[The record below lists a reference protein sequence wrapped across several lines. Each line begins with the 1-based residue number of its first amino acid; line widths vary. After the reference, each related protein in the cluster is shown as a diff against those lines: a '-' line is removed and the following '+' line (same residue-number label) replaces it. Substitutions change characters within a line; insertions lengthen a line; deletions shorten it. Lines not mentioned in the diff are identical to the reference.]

1 MTMNKIIFKNE
12 KGRAKL
18 QEWYQVFLE
27 KIEVPVTSMHVETSH
42 GQNHLLLAGDENN
55 PPLVCLHSML
65 TGSAHLLSEI
75 QLLSKQYRLIL
86 PDLPGQSIKGIEKR
100 LPYNDNSFTN
110 WLGEILG
117 ALHLPKATLL
127 GVSLGGFAAL
137 QFALNHPE
145 KVENL
150 ILIVPAGIVR
160 GDVFK
165 GLAKM
170 ALPTVRYKMNPSDKN
185 LRKVLHSLITTWD
198 DDWVNYMGDTI
209 QYFNPDL
216 RVPPLAK
223 DERLKTLDMSVLL
236 IGAENDISFPGLPMI
251 NRVTS
256 LIPNIE
262 TELIKNSNHCPPT
275 TNEFRAWLANR
286 TTNFLS

>member
-1 MTMNKIIFKNE
+1 MNSKIYVSD
-12 KGRAKL
+12 KGRVRL
-18 QEWYQVFLE
+18 EEWYHLFLN
-27 KIEVPVTSMHVETSH
+27 KIEVPVTSMSVATSL
-42 GQNHLLLAGDENN
+42 GQNHLLLAGNENN

-75 QLLSKQYRLIL
+75 QLLSEQYRLIL

-100 LPYNDNSFTN
+100 LPYNDDSFTH
-110 WLGEILG
+110 WLDEIFE
-117 ALHLPKATLL
+117 ALKLPKVNLL

-137 QFALNHPE
+137 QFALNRPE
-145 KVENL
+145 KVKNL

-170 ALPTVRYKMNPSDKN
+170 ALPTVRYKINPSDKN
-185 LRKVLHSLITTWD
+185 LRKVIHSLITTWD

-209 QYFNPDL
+209 QYFKPDL
-216 RVPPLAK
+216 RVPPLAT
-223 DERLKTLDMSVLL
+223 DEKLKTMGMSVLL
-236 IGAENDISFPGLPMI
+236 IGAENDISFPGIPMI
-251 NRVTS
+251 NRVSS
-256 LIPNIE
+256 LIPSVE

-275 TNEFRAWLANR
+275 TNEFRTWLTER
-286 TTNFLS
+286 TINFLN